1 MITIP
6 KFLDRN
12 NDPSVLLIGL
22 GNAGVNLADRMTVV
36 HGDSIASVVM
46 NSDLQSLSCSVV
58 GTKVAI
64 GPLATRG
71 LGAGGD
77 PEIGLDAARES
88 SAEIAQ
94 AVRSADI
101 VFLCTGLGGGTGSGA
116 AGIVAELIKK
126 NGALLIALVTTPF
139 GFEGRRRS
147 TQAQV
152 ALDELSEHAD
162 AVIHFENDRMAD
174 LTAPRAGVVETFGA
188 CDDLLIG
195 CLVTLSRLIATP
207 GPLAVGLPD
216 LLSVLEGREAVCLF
230 GTGSAA
236 GGNRAHQAL
245 EQALRSPLLS
255 REHLGDDQCSLLVHV
270 SGPPDLS
277 FAEVGTILEE
287 ISKHV
292 ADSGLLHLGVSTT
305 EDPSAPVVV
314 TLLGKYGRKVARR
327 EAPRPSRPPTKSPA
341 ARPIDPPA
349 PLPLLDVDQEPLAE
363 KTEPEEGIIA
373 DEPEPT
379 PSPRP
384 VRPLAP
390 EIAKPKPAQAKAK
403 QETLQFEPVARG
415 RFEKIEPTIVE
426 GEDLDVPT
434 FLRQNIKKK

>member
-6 KFLDRN
+6 KFLDRTS
-12 NDPSVLLIGL
+12 DPSLLLIGL

-36 HGDSIASVVM
+36 HGDSIPAIVM
-46 NSDLQSLSCSVV
+46 NSDLQSLSSSVV
-58 GTKVAI
+58 GSKIAI

-88 SAEIAQ
+88 SAEIEE
-94 AVRSADI
+94 AVSKADI

-116 AGIVAELIKK
+116 VGIVAELVKK
-126 NGALLIALVTTPF
+126 NGALLIGLVTTPF
-139 GFEGRRRS
+139 GFEGRRRAS
-147 TQAQV
+147 QARV

-195 CLVTLSRLIATP
+195 CLVTLSRLIAAP

-216 LLSVLEGREAVCLF
+216 LLAVLEGREAVCLF

-255 REHLGDDQCSLLVHV
+255 REHLGDEQCSLLVHV

-277 FAEVGTILEE
+277 FAEVGTVLEE
-287 ISKHV
+287 ISKQV
-292 ADSGLLHLGVSTT
+292 ADSGLLHLGVSTS
-305 EDPSAPVVV
+305 EDDSAPVVV

-327 EAPRPSRPPTKSPA
+327 EPLRPARPAAKTPPVREEESPTAEPPLDADPVPAPVAKEKEIVDEPKIEPNPAPRP
-341 ARPIDPPA
+341 ARQPA
-349 PLPLLDVDQEPLAE
+349 PEP
-363 KTEPEEGIIA
+363 
-373 DEPEPT
+373 
-379 PSPRP
+379 
-384 VRPLAP
+384 
-390 EIAKPKPAQAKAK
+390 AKPKPAQAKVK

-434 FLRQNIKKK
+434 FLRQNLKSK